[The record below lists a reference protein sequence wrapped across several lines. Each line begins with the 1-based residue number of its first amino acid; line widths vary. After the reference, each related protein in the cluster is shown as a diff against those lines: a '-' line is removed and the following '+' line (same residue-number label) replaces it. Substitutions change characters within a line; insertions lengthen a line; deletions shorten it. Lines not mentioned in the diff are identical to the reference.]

1 MKSVILFRHGKSD
14 WGANYDHDHERPLSK
29 RGIRD
34 AKKMGK
40 FLSKKTEVPD
50 LVISSTALRTRNT
63 IELAA
68 KDGGWLTKVKYEKSI
83 YGASLDKLI
92 NILKRQDNK
101 YQSIC
106 LVGHEPI
113 FSSFIEKVKSQ
124 SIIKFPTAAI
134 GKVSF
139 DTKKWNEINLTSDK
153 CELKWFFKPK
163 EIDQ

>member
-14 WGANYDHDHERPLSK
+14 WGANYNHDHDRPLSK
-29 RGIRD
+29 RGVRD

-40 FLSKKTEVPD
+40 FLSKKVEVPD
-50 LVISSTALRTRNT
+50 LVISSTALRTRDT
-63 IELAA
+63 IELAV
-68 KDGGWLTKVKYEKSI
+68 KNGGWSTIIKYEKSI
-83 YGASLDKLI
+83 YGASLEKLL
-92 NILKRQDNK
+92 NILKEQDNK
-101 YQSIC
+101 YQCIC

-113 FSSFIEKVKSQ
+113 FSSFIEKVKGQ
-124 SIIKFPTAAI
+124 SIIKFPTGAI

-139 DTKKWNEINLTSDK
+139 DTKKWNEINLTSDQ

>member
-14 WGANYDHDHERPLSK
+14 WGANYNHDHDRPLSK
-29 RGIRD
+29 RGVRD

-40 FLSKKTEVPD
+40 FLSKKVEVPD
-50 LVISSTALRTRNT
+50 LVISSTALRTRDT
-63 IELAA
+63 IELAV
-68 KDGGWLTKVKYEKSI
+68 KSGGWSTIIKYEKSI
-83 YGASLDKLI
+83 YGASLEKLL
-92 NILKRQDNK
+92 NILKEQNNK
-101 YQSIC
+101 YQCIC

-113 FSSFIEKVKSQ
+113 LSSFIEKVKGQ
-124 SIIKFPTAAI
+124 SIIKFPTGAI

-139 DTKKWNEINLTSDK
+139 DTKKWNEINLTSYK

>member
-14 WGANYDHDHERPLSK
+14 WGANYNHDHDRPLSK
-29 RGIRD
+29 RGVRD

-40 FLSKKTEVPD
+40 LLSKKVEVPG
-50 LVISSTALRTRNT
+50 LVISSTALRTRDT
-63 IELAA
+63 IELAV
-68 KDGGWLTKVKYEKSI
+68 KSGGWSTIIKYEKSI
-83 YGASLDKLI
+83 YGASLEKLL
-92 NILKRQDNK
+92 NILKEQDNK
-101 YQSIC
+101 YQCIC

-113 FSSFIEKVKSQ
+113 FSSFIEKVKGQ
-124 SIIKFPTAAI
+124 SIIKFPTGAI

-139 DTKKWNEINLTSDK
+139 DTKKWNEINLTSYK

>member
-14 WGANYDHDHERPLSK
+14 WGATYDHDHERPLSK

-63 IELAA
+63 IELAV
-68 KDGGWLTKVKYEKSI
+68 KDGGWLAKIKYEKSI
-83 YGASLDKLI
+83 YGASLGRLI
-92 NILKRQDNK
+92 NILKEQDNK
-101 YQSIC
+101 YQCIC

-124 SIIKFPTAAI
+124 SITKFPTAAI

-139 DTKKWNEINLTSDK
+139 VTKKWNEIKITSDK
-153 CELKWFFKPK
+153 CELNWFFKPK
-163 EIDQ
+163 EINQ

>member
-1 MKSVILFRHGKSD
+1 MPLKC
-14 WGANYDHDHERPLSK
+14 HERPLSK

-68 KDGGWLTKVKYEKSI
+68 KNGGWLTEVKYEKSI

-92 NILKRQDNK
+92 NKM
-101 YQSIC
+101 
-106 LVGHEPI
+106 
-113 FSSFIEKVKSQ
+113 
-124 SIIKFPTAAI
+124 
-134 GKVSF
+134 
-139 DTKKWNEINLTSDK
+139 
-153 CELKWFFKPK
+153 
-163 EIDQ
+163 

>member
-29 RGIRD
+29 KGIRD
-34 AKKMGK
+34 VRKIGK
-40 FLSKKTEVPD
+40 FLSIKNEIPD

-63 IELAA
+63 IELAVEN
-68 KDGGWLTKVKYEKSI
+68 GGWLAKLKYEKSI
-83 YGASLDKLI
+83 YEASLEKLI
-92 NILKRQDNK
+92 NILKEQDNK

-139 DTKKWNEINLTSDK
+139 DTKKWNEINLTPNK

-163 EIDQ
+163 DIDQ

>member
-40 FLSKKTEVPD
+40 FLSKKAEVPD

-63 IELAA
+63 IELAVEN
-68 KDGGWLTKVKYEKSI
+68 GGWLAKLKYEKSI
-83 YGASLDKLI
+83 YGASLEKLI
-92 NILKRQDNK
+92 NILKGQDNK

-113 FSSFIEKVKSQ
+113 FSLFIEKVKSQ
-124 SIIKFPTAAI
+124 SITKFPTAAI

-139 DTKKWNEINLTSDK
+139 VTKKWNEIKFTSDK
-153 CELKWFFKPK
+153 CELNWFFKPK
-163 EIDQ
+163 EID

>member
-14 WGANYDHDHERPLSK
+14 WGANYNHDHDRPLSK
-29 RGIRD
+29 RGVRD

-40 FLSKKTEVPD
+40 FLSKKVEVPD
-50 LVISSTALRTRNT
+50 LVISSTALRTRDT
-63 IELAA
+63 IELAV
-68 KDGGWLTKVKYEKSI
+68 KNGGWSTIIKYEKSI
-83 YGASLDKLI
+83 YGASLEKLL
-92 NILKRQDNK
+92 NILKEQDNK
-101 YQSIC
+101 YQCIC

-113 FSSFIEKVKSQ
+113 FSSFIEKVKGQ

-139 DTKKWNEINLTSDK
+139 DIEKWNEINLTSDQ

>member
-14 WGANYDHDHERPLSK
+14 WGANYDHDHDRPLSK
-29 RGIRD
+29 KGIRD

-68 KDGGWLTKVKYEKSI
+68 KNGGWLTKVIYEKNI

-92 NILKRQDNK
+92 NILKGQDNK

-139 DTKKWNEINLTSDK
+139 DTKKWNDISLTPNK

-163 EIDQ
+163 DIDQ